1 MASWGVDAAGGAG
14 PAGCPPGDRVYLIE
28 FKDVL
33 GLVSL
38 DECRQ
43 ISGPIHD
50 TDPDRI
56 VRKVAKTAGRERGFS
71 RRSLRPE
78 PVTDLNEHGRTELEN
93 MEQNRHESS
102 AMVKL
107 YTRSSDAKAATPLRG
122 AW

>member
-1 MASWGVDAAGGAG
+1 M
-14 PAGCPPGDRVYLIE
+14 
-28 FKDVL
+28 
-33 GLVSL
+33 
-38 DECRQ
+38 
-43 ISGPIHD
+43 
-50 TDPDRI
+50 
-56 VRKVAKTAGRERGFS
+56 AKTAGRERGFS

-102 AMVKL
+102 AMVNL

>member
-1 MASWGVDAAGGAG
+1 MASWGVDVAGGAG

-33 GLVSL
+33 WLDSL
-38 DECRQ
+38 DECSQ

-50 TDPDRI
+50 KGPDRI
-56 VRKVAKTAGRERGFS
+56 VRKVAKTADREGAFS
-71 RRSLRPE
+71 RRFLRPE
-78 PVTDLNEHGRTELEN
+78 PVADLNEHGHTELGSMKE
-93 MEQNRHESS
+93 NRHESS

-107 YTRSSDAKAATPLRG
+107 YTRSIDAKLATPLWG